1 MKLYPIQC
9 GNFKL
14 DGGAMFG
21 VVPKSLWERTNPA
34 DSKNLIELG
43 TRSLLVEDGKKLI
56 LIDCGLGN
64 KQDEKFF
71 GHYSLYGDESLDKNL
86 KKFGFVREDI
96 TDVFLTHLHFDHCGG
111 AIEWNDDKS
120 GYRPAFKNAQFWT
133 NENHWQWAT
142 EPNPREKASFLKEN
156 ILPMQESGQL
166 QFLPTP
172 KTGNYGFAPDLK
184 MDVIFVDGHTEKQML
199 PVIQYQ
205 EKTIVFAADLIPT
218 AGHIPQ
224 VYVMG
229 YDTRPL
235 LTMEE
240 KGKFLKQCVENEYL
254 LFFEHDA
261 HHELAS
267 LKMFLSLM
275 MFLDTKM
282 QSAISNQQS
291 AINVSAESRK
301 QKAESKI
308 IGITGGIGSG
318 KSTVSKF
325 IEELGFPVYDSDFW
339 AKELVNV
346 DENLKSRIIE
356 LLGEESYDENGK
368 YNRKFVAENVFE
380 NQELLLKLN
389 QIIHPAVKIHFE
401 NWVNAQNAEFVF
413 KETALLFELKL
424 NESCYQSI
432 LVTADENI
440 RIKRVMDRDGR
451 TYREVKEIIDKQMP
465 EVDKVKL
472 ADFVIQNNTDL
483 ESLKEFT
490 HQVIDELQRM
500 DL

>member
-1 MKLYPIQC
+1 
-9 GNFKL
+9 
-14 DGGAMFG
+14 
-21 VVPKSLWERTNPA
+21 
-34 DSKNLIELG
+34 
-43 TRSLLVEDGKKLI
+43 
-56 LIDCGLGN
+56 
-64 KQDEKFF
+64 
-71 GHYSLYGDESLDKNL
+71 
-86 KKFGFVREDI
+86 
-96 TDVFLTHLHFDHCGG
+96 
-111 AIEWNDDKS
+111 
-120 GYRPAFKNAQFWT
+120 
-133 NENHWQWAT
+133 
-142 EPNPREKASFLKEN
+142 
-156 ILPMQESGQL
+156 
-166 QFLPTP
+166 
-172 KTGNYGFAPDLK
+172 
-184 MDVIFVDGHTEKQML
+184 
-199 PVIQYQ
+199 
-205 EKTIVFAADLIPT
+205 
-218 AGHIPQ
+218 
-224 VYVMG
+224 
-229 YDTRPL
+229 
-235 LTMEE
+235 
-240 KGKFLKQCVENEYL
+240 
-254 LFFEHDA
+254 
-261 HHELAS
+261 
-267 LKMFLSLM
+267 M

-339 AKELVNV
+339 AKELVNL

-483 ESLKEFT
+483 DTLKEFT

>member
-1 MKLYPIQC
+1 
-9 GNFKL
+9 
-14 DGGAMFG
+14 
-21 VVPKSLWERTNPA
+21 
-34 DSKNLIELG
+34 
-43 TRSLLVEDGKKLI
+43 
-56 LIDCGLGN
+56 
-64 KQDEKFF
+64 
-71 GHYSLYGDESLDKNL
+71 
-86 KKFGFVREDI
+86 
-96 TDVFLTHLHFDHCGG
+96 
-111 AIEWNDDKS
+111 
-120 GYRPAFKNAQFWT
+120 
-133 NENHWQWAT
+133 
-142 EPNPREKASFLKEN
+142 
-156 ILPMQESGQL
+156 
-166 QFLPTP
+166 
-172 KTGNYGFAPDLK
+172 
-184 MDVIFVDGHTEKQML
+184 
-199 PVIQYQ
+199 
-205 EKTIVFAADLIPT
+205 
-218 AGHIPQ
+218 
-224 VYVMG
+224 
-229 YDTRPL
+229 
-235 LTMEE
+235 
-240 KGKFLKQCVENEYL
+240 
-254 LFFEHDA
+254 
-261 HHELAS
+261 
-267 LKMFLSLM
+267 M

-325 IEELGFPVYDSDFW
+325 IKELGFPVYDSDFW

-368 YNRKFVAENVFE
+368 YNRKFVAEKVFE

-424 NESCYQSI
+424 NESCYQSV